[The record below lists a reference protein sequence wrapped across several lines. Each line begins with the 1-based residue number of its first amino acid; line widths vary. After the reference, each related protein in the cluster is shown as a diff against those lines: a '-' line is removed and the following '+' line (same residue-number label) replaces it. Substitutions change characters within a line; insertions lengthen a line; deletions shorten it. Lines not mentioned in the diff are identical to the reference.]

1 MINHYRLIDLNN
13 KSKNLISSPIF
24 FGSKLGLQRYDIIK
38 YPQVNK
44 LIDRQISYFWLPEE
58 VKIEKDKNDFNL
70 LSETEQFIFTNNLK
84 YQTLLDTIQTRGIP
98 LIKNYVSN
106 NEIES
111 FCIVWEFF
119 EHIHSRAY
127 SYIIRNLYSDP
138 SYIFDNLNYT
148 DSIFSRAK
156 STIESYENLAN
167 TTSPTFDDILI
178 LLVNINILEGVRFYV
193 SFACSFYFTEFK
205 KLMEGNSKIISL
217 VVRDEI
223 LHLQFTQFLINTL
236 KSEFPE
242 FKESFDKNKNLF
254 IDMFNQTLKEE
265 IEWAEYLFSD
275 YDKKILDSVIKYMKY
290 LVCKRMK
297 AINLPS
303 IYKHNYNPMKWIDK
317 FFNSKNLQVAPQETE
332 ITSYLIN
339 GLQKDEYESILNNY
353 K

>member
-1 MINHYRLIDLNN
+1 MINQYKLIDLNN
-13 KSKNLISSPIF
+13 KSKNLINSPIF
-24 FGSKLGLQRYDIIK
+24 FGDKLGLQRYDIVK
-38 YPQVNK
+38 YPQVSK

-70 LSETEQFIFTNNLK
+70 LTDLEQSIFTNNLK

-111 FCIVWEFF
+111 FAIVWEFF

-138 SYIFDNLNYT
+138 SYIFDNLDYT
-148 DSIFSRAK
+148 DSIFLRAK

-167 TTSPTFDDILI
+167 NTYPSVDDILI

-217 VVRDEI
+217 IARDEI

-236 KSEFPE
+236 KSKSPE
-242 FKESFDKNKNLF
+242 FNDSFIKNKDIF
-254 IDMFNQTLKEE
+254 VDMYKQTLNEE
-265 IEWAEYLFSD
+265 IEWANYLFSE
-275 YDKKILDSVIKYMKY
+275 YNKKILDSVIKYMKY
-290 LVCKRMK
+290 LVSKRMK
-297 AINLPS
+297 SIGLDP
-303 IYKHNYNPMKWIDK
+303 IYKQNYNPMRWIDK
-317 FFNSKNLQVAPQETE
+317 FLNSKNLQVAPQETE

-339 GLQKDEYESILNNY
+339 GLEKNEYDTILDKY
-353 K
+353 R